1 MSKPFPLAKL
11 YHKAGKMRSDGAVSA
26 LCFARPRAIDLTRA
40 LWTIRPEAVTCRAL
54 AWFLNTFQIN
64 HVDRAVAGSLAR
76 FRRGVELETQALG
89 EDA

>member
-40 LWTIRPEAVTCRAL
+40 LWTIRPEAVTCPKCKKVMAKL
-54 AWFLNTFQIN
+54 AAAEPT
-64 HVDRAVAGSLAR
+64 DGGAP
-76 FRRGVELETQALG
+76 
-89 EDA
+89 